1 MTQRLQYLPVVLLVG
16 MIIACGSAPT
26 PKEGDKY
33 GAMVVC
39 QDFVKDQL
47 KAPATAEFSDEEATL
62 LAGTWTVNGNV
73 DAENSFG
80 ANLRQSYACVV
91 KHTGNDNYHLVKLT
105 MPND

>member
-1 MTQRLQYLPVVLLVG
+1 MKWTYTPVVLLVG

-33 GAMVVC
+33 GAIVVC
-39 QDFVKDQL
+39 EDFVKDRL
-47 KAPATAEFSDEEATL
+47 KAPSTAEFSEEEATL

-73 DAENSFG
+73 DAENTFG
-80 ANLRQSYACVV
+80 AKIRESFACVV

-105 MPND
+105 MPN